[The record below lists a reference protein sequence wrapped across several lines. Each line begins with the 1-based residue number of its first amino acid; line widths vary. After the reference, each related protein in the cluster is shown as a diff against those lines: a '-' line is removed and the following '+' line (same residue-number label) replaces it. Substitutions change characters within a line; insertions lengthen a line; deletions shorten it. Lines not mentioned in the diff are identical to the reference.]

1 MKLAI
6 STHPESLRQQTEQNK
21 ELPMSVRRY
30 LAVLKGRISIE
41 MAIHNRE
48 QLVECLDYL
57 WDYVLPFSDT
67 YSADDISSLL
77 TDKDFL
83 TEYKLNDVIAYL

>member
-1 MKLAI
+1 
-6 STHPESLRQQTEQNK
+6 
-21 ELPMSVRRY
+21 
-30 LAVLKGRISIE
+30 

-48 QLVECLDYL
+48 ELVECLDYL